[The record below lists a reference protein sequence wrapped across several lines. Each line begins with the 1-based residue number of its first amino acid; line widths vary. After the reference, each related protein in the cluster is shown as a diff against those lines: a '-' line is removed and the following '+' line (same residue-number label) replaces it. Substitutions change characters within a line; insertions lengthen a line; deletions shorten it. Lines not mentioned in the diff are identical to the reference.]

1 MRNVLLARY
10 VYEALGRG
18 DVEAVLSALAP
29 DIEWREAEGNPAQL
43 DGAPWFGPDAVDE
56 KLFRRLA
63 EGWDGF
69 TCTPTRIHDAGDVVV
84 VEGRYSGVVR
94 STGTSV
100 DAQFCHL
107 WTVRRNQMASFQ
119 QYVDTAQLQRAMF
132 PGRMPG
138 AAPVVPEVVPE
149 EVRVS

>member
-1 MRNVLLARY
+1 MRNVLLARS

-18 DVEAVLSALAP
+18 DVEAVLSAFAP

-43 DGAPWFGPDAVDE
+43 DGAPWFGPGEVDE

-63 EGWDGF
+63 AGWDGF

-94 STGTSV
+94 STGVAV
-100 DAQFCHL
+100 DAQFCHV
-107 WTVRRNQMASFQ
+107 WTVRGNQMASFQ

-132 PGRMPG
+132 LQVMPG
-138 AAPVVPEVVPE
+138 EAER
-149 EVRVS
+149 VRVS